1 MKRLIL
7 TISIAITAITSNA
20 QLTPG
25 AIAFLGFQADAPDAF
40 AFVTLQEIQAGD
52 SIFITDNGWNGT
64 SFFTNENT
72 MSWKANVNVPA
83 ATVIRI
89 QDPNDGAIPNALLV
103 GPGVTRAKLTGL
115 AVAGDQLFAYTLG
128 AGGTQI
134 PLAAFSTNGFLAVC
148 NTSGLGNAP
157 TSCLPSN
164 LTLGS
169 TAIQLNTDAAGG
181 TNPDNAFFNIPTVTG
196 TASEIQALVNN
207 PNNWTTNEDFLLAGY
222 NVWPNWSFSIG
233 IAEPSVVNFSVS
245 AVSITEGGNPVNV
258 NFSINPALIVPK
270 NIAVQ
275 VGISGTVTAND
286 IVTTPAHTNGLV
298 NVTIP
303 ANVTSFS
310 FSIGAIAGDGTEGD
324 ELTSISIASTDAG
337 INIGPD
343 NFVNME
349 IIEDLNTSF
358 VSFPVGNTTYDLTEG
373 ETLTLDLSISPVNA
387 SESTFSIEIIPGLGV
402 DQNDYTFT
410 PQEAGGLITFT
421 VPAGQSSVQL
431 VLLLND
437 DLEVEDLESMQ
448 LNLVGLTGNFSI
460 GVLSSISVN
469 ITDNDV
475 PVNFPTLFINELMSA
490 NTVTF
495 IDNDN
500 LPDDWIEIYNAGTE
514 PVDLAGLFMTDDIQ
528 NPAKHQFVGG
538 FPDETTILPGGFK
551 IVWADDSLSQ
561 GPMHVNFTLPSTGGF
576 IGLYQETN
584 GGSGTF
590 FVTVDTITYPQLGL
604 DKSYGRAQDGQ
615 LPWVI
620 FNGAT
625 PATTNG
631 DVVTVENSASQTL
644 IAFPNPVQ
652 NNLNIQLVSTES
664 SLIKVHD
671 VTGRLVWSKE
681 STQDLINIETSNWEN
696 GTYIVDV
703 TQGSKRIALKI
714 QVIQ

>member
-7 TISIAITAITSNA
+7 TFSIAITAITSNA
-20 QLTPG
+20 QLTSG

-40 AFVTLQEIQAGD
+40 AFVTLQEIPAGD
-52 SIFITDNGWNGT
+52 SIFITDNGWNGS
-64 SFFTNENT
+64 SFFANENT

-103 GPGVTRAKLTGL
+103 GPGLTRGKLTGL
-115 AVAGDQLFAYTLG
+115 AVTGDQLFAYTLG

-148 NTSGLGNAP
+148 NTSGLGTST

-169 TAIQLNTDAAGG
+169 TANQLNTDAAGG

-222 NVWPNWSFSIG
+222 DVWPNWSFSIG
-233 IAEPSVVNFSVS
+233 IAELSVVNFAVS

-275 VGISGTVTAND
+275 VGISGSVTASD

-298 NVTIP
+298 NITIP

-343 NFVNME
+343 NFINME

-358 VSFPVGNTTYDLTEG
+358 VSFPVGNSSYNLIEG
-373 ETLTLDLSISPVNA
+373 ETLTLDLAISPVNA

-402 DQNDYTFT
+402 DQNDYTCT

-421 VPAGQSSVQL
+421 VPAGQSSAQL
-431 VLLLND
+431 VVLLND
-437 DLEVEDLESMQ
+437 DLEVEDLESIQ
-448 LNLVGLTGNFSI
+448 LNLVNLSGNFSL
-460 GVLSSISVN
+460 GVLSSITVN

-528 NPAKHQFVGG
+528 NPGKHQFVDG

-625 PATTNG
+625 PASSNG
-631 DVVTVENSASQTL
+631 DVVTVENSATQTL

-652 NNLNIQLVSTES
+652 NNLNIQLVSAES
-664 SLIKVHD
+664 SVIKVHD

-681 STQDLINIETSNWEN
+681 SSLDLINIETSNWEN

>member
-7 TISIAITAITSNA
+7 TISIAVASISAKA

-40 AFVTLQEIQAGD
+40 AFVTLQDFAAGD
-52 SIFITDNGWNGT
+52 SIFITDNGWNG
-64 SFFTNENT
+64 SAFLANENT
-72 MSWKANVNVPA
+72 MSWKANVAVPA

-103 GPGVTRAKLTGL
+103 GPGITRGKHTGL
-115 AVAGDQLFAYTLG
+115 AITGDQLFAYILG

-134 PLAAFSTNGFLAVC
+134 PLAGFSTNGFLAVC
-148 NTSGLGNAP
+148 NTSGLGNST

-164 LTLGS
+164 LTLGT
-169 TAIQLNTDAAGG
+169 TAIQLNTDAPGG

-207 PNNWTTNEDFLLAGY
+207 PSNWTTNEDFLLAGY
-222 NVWPNWSFSIG
+222 NQWPDWNFNIG
-233 IAEPSVVNFSVS
+233 IAEPSVVNFAVS
-245 AVSITEGGNPVNV
+245 AVSITEGGNPINV

-275 VGISGTVTAND
+275 VGISGSVTAND
-286 IVTTPAHTNGLV
+286 IVTNPAHNNGLV

-310 FSIGAIAGDGTEGD
+310 FNISAVAGDGTEGD
-324 ELTSISIASTDAG
+324 ELTSISIASADAG

-343 NFVNME
+343 NFINME

-358 VSFPVGNTTYDLTEG
+358 VTFPTGNSSYNLIEG
-373 ETLTLDLSISPVNA
+373 ETLTLDLAISPVNA
-387 SESTFSIEIIPGLGV
+387 SESTFSIEITPGLGV

-421 VPAGQSSVQL
+421 VPAGQSSVQ
-431 VLLLND
+431 VSILLND

-448 LNLVGLTGNFSI
+448 LNLVNLSGNFSL
-460 GVLSSISVN
+460 GVLSSITVN

-495 IDNDN
+495 IDDDN

-528 NPAKHQFVGG
+528 NPGKHQFTAG

-551 IVWADDSLSQ
+551 IIWADDSLSQ
-561 GPMHVNFTLPSTGGF
+561 GPMHVNFTLPSTGGY
-576 IGLYQETN
+576 IGLYQETS
-584 GGSGTF
+584 GGSGSF
-590 FVTVDTITYPQLGL
+590 FVTVDSISYPQLAL

-631 DVVTVENSASQTL
+631 DVVSVVSSATHKL

-652 NNLNIQLVSTES
+652 NSFNIQLVSAES
-664 SLIKVHD
+664 SVINVHD

>member
-1 MKRLIL
+1 
-7 TISIAITAITSNA
+7 
-20 QLTPG
+20 
-25 AIAFLGFQADAPDAF
+25 
-40 AFVTLQEIQAGD
+40 
-52 SIFITDNGWNGT
+52 
-64 SFFTNENT
+64 
-72 MSWKANVNVPA
+72 VN
-83 ATVIRI
+83 I
-89 QDPNDGAIPNALLV
+89 
-103 GPGVTRAKLTGL
+103 
-115 AVAGDQLFAYTLG
+115 
-128 AGGTQI
+128 
-134 PLAAFSTNGFLAVC
+134 
-148 NTSGLGNAP
+148 
-157 TSCLPSN
+157 
-164 LTLGS
+164 
-169 TAIQLNTDAAGG
+169 
-181 TNPDNAFFNIPTVTG
+181 
-196 TASEIQALVNN
+196 
-207 PNNWTTNEDFLLAGY
+207 
-222 NVWPNWSFSIG
+222 
-233 IAEPSVVNFSVS
+233 
-245 AVSITEGGNPVNV
+245 
-258 NFSINPALIVPK
+258 
-270 NIAVQ
+270 
-275 VGISGTVTAND
+275 
-286 IVTTPAHTNGLV
+286 
-298 NVTIP
+298 TIP

-310 FSIGAIAGDGTEGD
+310 FNIGAIAGDGTEGD

-343 NFVNME
+343 NFINME

-358 VSFPVGNTTYDLTEG
+358 VSFPVGNAAYELIEG
-373 ETLTLDLSISPVNA
+373 QTLTLDLSISPVNA
-387 SESTFSIEIIPGLGV
+387 SESTFSIEIIPSIGV
-402 DQNDYTFT
+402 DQNDYAST

-431 VLLLND
+431 VVLLND

-448 LNLVGLTGNFSI
+448 LNLVNLSGNFSL
-460 GVLSSISVN
+460 GVLSSITVN

-514 PVDLAGLFMTDDIQ
+514 PVDLAGLYMTDDIQ
-528 NPAKHQFVGG
+528 NPGKHQFVDG

-625 PATTNG
+625 PASSNG
-631 DVVTVENSASQTL
+631 DVVTVENSATQTL

-652 NNLNIQLVSTES
+652 NNLNIQLVSAES
-664 SLIKVHD
+664 SVIKVHD

-681 STQDLINIETSNWEN
+681 SSLDLINIETSNWEN